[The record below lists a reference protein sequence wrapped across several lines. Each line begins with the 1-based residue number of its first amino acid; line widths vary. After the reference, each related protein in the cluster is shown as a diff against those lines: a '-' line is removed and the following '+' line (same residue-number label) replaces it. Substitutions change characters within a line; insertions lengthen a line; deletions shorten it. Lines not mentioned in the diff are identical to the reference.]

1 MLFVVVTSLLLL
13 WLLVVVGNGSSDVV
27 GIAVVNG
34 GDDIVGAAVVVGADV
49 VVAASVVGSDAVVDF
64 VGIDVFVNVVEDDVD
79 VVVVVGDGFVC
90 NVVIDVDDKD
100 EGNSDVVVDEYVVS
114 TPELFPEV
122 AGIDVIK
129 SESADATDV
138 NRRLKLTNKMTDFI
152 FPKMTLKKSQS
163 YLSSL

>member
-1 MLFVVVTSLLLL
+1 MSLVLLWLLLVMTSLLLLLFVVVTSLMLLL
-13 WLLVVVGNGSSDVV
+13 LVVVVGNGDSDVV
-27 GIAVVNG
+27 GIAIVGG
-34 GDDIVGAAVVVGADV
+34 GDGIVGAAVVVG
-49 VVAASVVGSDAVVDF
+49 SDAVVAF
-64 VGIDVFVNVVEDDVD
+64 VGVDVFVNVVEDDVD

-122 AGIDVIK
+122 AGIDVLK

-152 FPKMTLKKSQS
+152 FLK
-163 YLSSL
+163 